1 MKKIYLI
8 VAGLIFLGLTS
19 CNDFLEVDSPSSVND
34 DYVFSNTEE
43 ANSLLYG
50 VYQALASDATY
61 GNAFL
66 TTYNLNSD
74 VEFTTSTA
82 SNSLYSL

>member
-8 VAGLIFLGLTS
+8 FAGLLFLGLTACS
-19 CNDFLEVDSPSSVND
+19 DFLEVESPSSVD
-34 DYVFSNTEE
+34 DEYVFSNTEE
-43 ANSLLYG
+43 ANTLLNG

-66 TTYNLNSD
+66 TTYNQA
-74 VEFTTSTA
+74 V
-82 SNSLYSL
+82 